1 MHAMGNLRASV
12 LVSDSVS
19 RKKPVNQLVLS
30 AWAAV
35 GVALV
40 ANIVL
45 AIAAFRN
52 ASSARRGTNLQ
63 QQELEALKSQV
74 GIMRDQVA
82 AAKVAAHP
90 RLHAVAA
97 YTQESRVTG
106 KLTHYHGTEAALEV
120 EVWIRTHSQSGAGW
134 GLYVDR
140 QAVIAPNSALPFNAL
155 PASATEQAN
164 IPFKG
169 ILEEPEPTQLQAL
182 VAVSWRRLDG
192 EPDRAGPELQK
203 VIRGEPPG
211 VSG

>member
-1 MHAMGNLRASV
+1 MHAMRDMPASV
-12 LVSDSVS
+12 RVSDSVS
-19 RKKPVNQLVLS
+19 TKKPVNQLVLS
-30 AWAAV
+30 GWAAV

-52 ASSARRGTNLQ
+52 ASAARRGTNLQ

-90 RLHAVAA
+90 RLRAVAA
-97 YTQESRVTG
+97 YAQESRVTG
-106 KLTHYHGTEAALEV
+106 ELTHYHGTEAALDV
-120 EVWIRTHSQSGAGW
+120 EVWIRTHSQPGAGW

-140 QAVIAPNSALPFNAL
+140 QAVIAPKSASPFIAF

-164 IPFKG
+164 MPFKV
-169 ILEEPEPTQLQAL
+169 ILEEPEPTQLNAL

-192 EPDRAGPELQK
+192 EPDRAGPELQN

-211 VSG
+211 ATG